1 MTSNPI
7 TLESLVVLDA
17 IEHRGS
23 FAAAAEQL
31 NKVPSALSYIV
42 QKLEEQLGV
51 TLFEKQGRRSVL
63 TPAGKHLLQEGRK
76 LLVSVNS
83 LSEQTRT
90 IANGWESKIRIAVD
104 TIFETDKLFECLSS
118 FLEQHPN
125 IEIDLREEVMNGGWE
140 ALIDD
145 KVDLV
150 VGAPTPMPQQKG
162 LRSQN
167 VCKADAVLAVTP
179 CHPLAKSNQAITL
192 AQLKPYRTVVI
203 HDSAK
208 FEVPWSVNIVEDS
221 FRFYVCSMTQKVA
234 AIKAGI
240 GIGFLPRHIIRD
252 DVELGNLVL
261 VEVEDASKP
270 IELCM
275 AWKLTNRGLGLKRL
289 REMLE
294 QSFIEN
300 KGQ

>member
-7 TLESLVVLDA
+7 TLEALVVLDA
-17 IEHRGS
+17 IEQRGS

-63 TPAGKHLLQEGRK
+63 TSAGKHLLDECRK
-76 LLVSVNS
+76 VLVTVNA

-104 TIFETDKLFECLSS
+104 SIFETSKLFECLHS
-118 FLEQHPN
+118 FLKQHPN
-125 IEIDLREEVMNGGWE
+125 IEIDLREEVMNGTWE

-150 VGAPTPMPQQKG
+150 IGAPSPMPRQKG
-162 LRSQN
+162 LSSTN
-167 VCKADAVLAVTP
+167 VLTASARLVVPAQ
-179 CHPLAKSNQAITL
+179 HPLAKSKTKVNL
-192 AQLKPYRTVVI
+192 SDLKPYRTVVV

-208 FEVPWSVNIVEDS
+208 FEIPWSVNIVEES
-221 FRFYVCSMTQKVA
+221 RRFYVSSVVHKVA

-240 GIGFLPRHIIRD
+240 GIGFLPLNIID
-252 DVELGNLVL
+252 KELDTGELGCIDI
-261 VEVEDASKP
+261 EDANKP
-270 IELCM
+270 IQLCM
-275 AWKLTNRGLGLKRL
+275 AWKITNRGLGLKRL

-294 QSFIEN
+294 QGFIGN
-300 KGQ
+300 RVM